1 MFRRIREFFNLS
13 KHERQDDPGSDS
25 LSSDTLFKPSKHER
39 QAEMFDEL
47 LSRSKRISRNEF
59 ANNFG
64 GIADDV
70 VKMLDSDQARETI
83 QEARETMEEDLSN
96 PIRKVE
102 FGSFSTAKE
111 LEKGEV
117 AAIDGTFALP
127 MQKYSTGQAICV
139 GIGSLSHCRPMQDS
153 LHYWS
158 SKVLLSEATNT
169 DDFIAREK
177 RGLFGIYP
185 TAYLRYY
192 EVQHCL
198 EIEESYLFL
207 DGPLVDESLIA
218 RPEGIQLYNELFQS
232 GKQSLGVLKN
242 IANPIFTKFARALKP
257 GEIYVVGT
265 LEEHL
270 NQSSAAR
277 NHYVSDRFKN
287 SVTPNILR
295 GVFKPRN
302 KAFGFEVHKD
312 HLEDMLRIMEAD
324 CQMNNAGHEIPFLLN
339 RIDEEVRKNFS
350 PHILK
355 NQIAEK
361 MAIQSEELFFD
372 ETDERSFR

>member
-1 MFRRIREFFNLS
+1 MF
-13 KHERQDDPGSDS
+13 H
-25 LSSDTLFKPSKHER
+25 
-39 QAEMFDEL
+39 EL
-47 LSRSKRISRNEF
+47 LNGSRRVSKDQF
-59 ANNFG
+59 AVNFG

-70 VKMLDSDQARETI
+70 VGMLNGAQARKTI
-83 QEARETMEEDLSN
+83 QEARETMEGNLSN
-96 PIRKVE
+96 PLRKVK
-102 FGSFSTAKE
+102 FGLFNTAKE

-158 SKVLLSEATNT
+158 SKVFLSEATDAAN
-169 DDFIAREK
+169 FIEREK
-177 RGLFGIYP
+177 RGLFGTYP

-198 EIEESYLFL
+198 EIEEPYLFL

-218 RPEGIQLYNELFQS
+218 RSEGVQLYNELFQS
-232 GKQSLGVLKN
+232 RKQVLGVIKN

-302 KAFGFEVHKD
+302 KAFGFEVHKA
-312 HLEDMLRIMEAD
+312 HLEDMLRIMAAD

-350 PHILK
+350 PQILQ
-355 NQIAEK
+355 NQIAVK
-361 MAIQSEELFFD
+361 MATHSEELFFE
-372 ETDERSFR
+372 ETNERFFRSHS